1 MTARWRVLLA
11 AVVTTSACSQVLG
24 PTKVDDNW
32 HMTESAYFTL
42 HARPATFAD
51 QSAAALG
58 GVLDDQYE
66 VTQRLLGAAYGSRI
80 NGFLYNDAADAN
92 FESEHSGVAFT
103 DTAAFRATA
112 TPPLDANLF
121 ALVAHEANHVIIIG
135 ALGRANT
142 HFMAEGLAS
151 AVISER
157 YHPLGP
163 HYYYQWTKAHKA
175 QLVPLATLIDDDRW
189 NHIESN
195 VAYSESA
202 SFLAYLLETQGSTR
216 LRQVYYSNSGGFES
230 RFSQVYG
237 LPLASAEASW
247 LAFCESTDA
256 VIHSQK

>member
-1 MTARWRVLLA
+1 M
-11 AVVTTSACSQVLG
+11 
-24 PTKVDDNW
+24 
-32 HMTESAYFTL
+32 
-42 HARPATFAD
+42 
-51 QSAAALG
+51 
-58 GVLDDQYE
+58 LDDQYE
-66 VTQRLLGAAYGSRI
+66 VTQRLLGAPYGSRI

-163 HYYYQWTKAHKA
+163 HYYYQWTKSHKT
-175 QLVPLATLIDDDRW
+175 QLVPLSTLTDDDRW
-189 NHIESN
+189 NHIESS
-195 VAYSESA
+195 VAYSEAA
-202 SFLAYLLETQGSTR
+202 SFLAYLLETHGAVK
-216 LRQVYYSNSGGFES
+216 LRQVYYADSGGFES

-237 LPLASAEASW
+237 LTLASAEAAW
-247 LAFCESTDA
+247 VAFCDA
-256 VIHSQK
+256 NAG

>member
-1 MTARWRVLLA
+1 MTAKWHVPVLVA
-11 AVVTTSACSQVLG
+11 AVAASACSQVLG

-32 HMTESAYFTL
+32 HMTESTHFTL

-51 QSAAALG
+51 QSAATLG

-66 VTQRLLGAAYGSRI
+66 VTQRLLGASYGTRI

-163 HYYYQWTKAHKA
+163 HYYYQWTKSHKT
-175 QLVPLATLIDDDRW
+175 QLVPLSTLTDDDRW
-189 NHIESN
+189 THIESS
-195 VAYSESA
+195 VAYSEAA
-202 SFLAYLLETQGSTR
+202 SFLAYLLETQGAVK
-216 LRQVYYSNSGGFES
+216 LRQVYYADSGGFES

-237 LPLASAEASW
+237 LTLASAEAAW
-247 LAFCESTDA
+247 VAFCDA
-256 VIHSQK
+256 NAG